1 MKVKSLIILTC
12 LTLITSGCGS
22 KNKIN
27 KIENNSTKV
36 EASELDKNK
45 LNKNKMEDYLI
56 SNMNNDTS
64 LNLVRSIIEKNLNKS
79 VADSLVDLV
88 MDYNKDIPKDLLTG
102 DFERTSDSDIDK
114 TGEIIE
120 KRSFISHKYPDTN
133 CRINSFL
140 LLKDGLS
147 FKDDVEIDDEILFM
161 DKEALKNLNLFNDE
175 DLENFY
181 KLFSRVKTSSS
192 KDPKVH
198 AKVMEE
204 FLSKVDFP
212 EDVSM
217 VSVVLHD
224 NLDGD
229 YLFIGH
235 VGVLLPLDDGYLFL
249 EKISFEEPYQAI
261 KFSKKE
267 DAYKYLKEKYKDYL
281 DPEVAPPFIME
292 NDKYIEI

>member
-12 LTLITSGCGS
+12 LTLIGSGCGN
-22 KNKIN
+22 KNKDN
-27 KIENNSTKV
+27 KIEDNKTKIEV
-36 EASELDKNK
+36 SELDKNEQK
-45 LNKNKMEDYLI
+45 DYLI

-64 LNLVRSIIEKNLNKS
+64 LDLVKSTIEKNLNKS
-79 VADSLVDLV
+79 VADSFVDLV
-88 MDYNKDIPKDLLTG
+88 KDYNKEIPKDLLSG
-102 DFERTSDSDIDK
+102 EFERTSKIDK
-114 TGEIIE
+114 TGEIID
-120 KRSFISHKYPDTN
+120 KRSSISHKYPDTN

-140 LLKDGLS
+140 LLKDDLS
-147 FKDDVEIDDEILFM
+147 IKDDMDIDDEMLFM
-161 DKEALKNLNLFNDE
+161 DKEALKDLNLFNDE

-192 KDPKVH
+192 KYPKVH

-212 EDVSM
+212 EDASM

-235 VGVLLPLDDGYLFL
+235 VGLLLP
-249 EKISFEEPYQAI
+249 
-261 KFSKKE
+261 
-267 DAYKYLKEKYKDYL
+267 
-281 DPEVAPPFIME
+281 
-292 NDKYIEI
+292 

>member
-12 LTLITSGCGS
+12 LTLIGSGCV
-22 KNKIN
+22 NKDN
-27 KIENNSTKV
+27 KVEDNKTKIEV
-36 EASELDKNK
+36 SELDKNEQK
-45 LNKNKMEDYLI
+45 DYLI

-64 LNLVRSIIEKNLNKS
+64 LDFVRTTIEKNLNKN
-79 VADSLVDLV
+79 VADSFANLVK
-88 MDYNKDIPKDLLTG
+88 DYNKEISKNLLSG
-102 DFERTSDSDIDK
+102 DFERTSKIDK
-114 TGEIIE
+114 TGEIID
-120 KRSFISHKYPDTN
+120 KRSSISHKYPDTN

-140 LLKDGLS
+140 LLKDDLS
-147 FKDDVEIDDEILFM
+147 IKDDMDIDDEMLFM
-161 DKEALKNLNLFNDE
+161 DKEALKDLDLFNDE

-212 EDVSM
+212 EDASM

-235 VGVLLPLDDGYLFL
+235 VGVLLPLDNGYLFL
-249 EKISFEEPYQAI
+249 EKISFEEPYQAV

-267 DAYKYLKEKYKDYL
+267 DAYMYLKEKYRDYL

-292 NDKYIEI
+292 NNKYVEI

>member
-12 LTLITSGCGS
+12 LTLIGSGCGN
-22 KNKIN
+22 KNKDN
-27 KIENNSTKV
+27 KIEDNKTKIEV
-36 EASELDKNK
+36 SELDKNEK
-45 LNKNKMEDYLI
+45 KDYLI
-56 SNMNNDTS
+56 TNMNDDTS
-64 LNLVRSIIEKNLNKS
+64 LDLVRNTIEKNLDKS
-79 VADSLVDLV
+79 VADTFANLVK
-88 MDYNKDIPKDLLTG
+88 DYNKEISKDLLSG
-102 DFERTSDSDIDK
+102 DFERTSQIDK
-114 TGEIIE
+114 TGEIID
-120 KRSFISHKYPDTN
+120 KRSSINHKYPDTN

-140 LLKDGLS
+140 LLKDDLYI
-147 FKDDVEIDDEILFM
+147 KDDMDIDDEMLFM

-212 EDVSM
+212 RTASM

-235 VGVLLPLDDGYLFL
+235 VGVLLPLDNGYLFL

-267 DAYKYLKEKYKDYL
+267 DASMYLKEKYKDYL
-281 DPEVAPPFIME
+281 DPEVAPPFIM
-292 NDKYIEI
+292 DKFINF

>member
-12 LTLITSGCGS
+12 LTLIGSGCGN
-22 KNKIN
+22 KNKDN
-27 KIENNSTKV
+27 KIEDNKTKIEV
-36 EASELDKNK
+36 SELDKNEQK
-45 LNKNKMEDYLI
+45 DYLI
-56 SNMNNDTS
+56 SNMNNNTS
-64 LNLVRSIIEKNLNKS
+64 LDLVRSTIEKNLTKS
-79 VADSLVDLV
+79 VADSFVYLVK
-88 MDYNKDIPKDLLTG
+88 DYNKEISKDLLSG
-102 DFERTSDSDIDK
+102 DFERTSKIDK
-114 TGEIIE
+114 TGEIID
-120 KRSFISHKYPDTN
+120 KRSSISHKYPDTN

-140 LLKDGLS
+140 LLKDDLS
-147 FKDDVEIDDEILFM
+147 IKDDMDIDDEMIFM
-161 DKEALKNLNLFNDE
+161 DKEALKNLNLFSDE

-192 KDPKVH
+192 KDPKIH

-212 EDVSM
+212 RTASM

-267 DAYKYLKEKYKDYL
+267 DAYMYLKEKYRDYL

-292 NDKYIEI
+292 NNKYVEI

>member
-12 LTLITSGCGS
+12 LTLIASGCGS
-22 KNKIN
+22 KDKDN
-27 KIENNSTKV
+27 KIEDNKTKIEV
-36 EASELDKNK
+36 SELDKNEQK
-45 LNKNKMEDYLI
+45 DYLI
-56 SNMNNDTS
+56 SNMNDDSS
-64 LNLVRSIIEKNLNKS
+64 LDFVRSTIERNLNKS
-79 VADSLVDLV
+79 VADSFVDLV
-88 MDYNKDIPKDLLTG
+88 MDYNKEISKDLLSG
-102 DFERTSDSDIDK
+102 DFERTSKIDK
-114 TGEIIE
+114 TGEIID
-120 KRSFISHKYPDTN
+120 KRSSISHKHPDTN

-140 LLKDGLS
+140 LLKDDLS
-147 FKDDVEIDDEILFM
+147 IKDDMDIDDEMLFM
-161 DKEALKNLNLFNDE
+161 DKEALRDLNLFNDK

-212 EDVSM
+212 EDASM

-235 VGVLLPLDDGYLFL
+235 VGLLLPLDNGYLFL

-267 DAYKYLKEKYKDYL
+267 DAYMYLKEKYKDYL

>member
-12 LTLITSGCGS
+12 LTLIGSGCGN
-22 KNKIN
+22 KNKDN
-27 KIENNSTKV
+27 KIEDNKTKIEV
-36 EASELDKNK
+36 SELDKNEQK
-45 LNKNKMEDYLI
+45 DYLI
-56 SNMNNDTS
+56 SNMNNNTS
-64 LNLVRSIIEKNLNKS
+64 LDLVRSTIEKNLTKS
-79 VADSLVDLV
+79 VADSFVYLVK
-88 MDYNKDIPKDLLTG
+88 DYNKEISKDLLSG
-102 DFERTSDSDIDK
+102 DFERTSKIDK
-114 TGEIIE
+114 TGEIID
-120 KRSFISHKYPDTN
+120 KRSSISHKYPDTN

-140 LLKDGLS
+140 LLKDDLS
-147 FKDDVEIDDEILFM
+147 IKDDMHIDDEMLFM
-161 DKEALKNLNLFNDE
+161 DKEALKDLNLFNDE

-212 EDVSM
+212 RTASM

-235 VGVLLPLDDGYLFL
+235 VGVLLPLDNGYLFL

-267 DAYKYLKEKYKDYL
+267 DSYMYLKEKYKDYL

-292 NDKYIEI
+292 NDKYVEI

>member
-12 LTLITSGCGS
+12 LTLIASGCGN
-22 KNKIN
+22 KNKDN
-27 KIENNSTKV
+27 KIEDNKTKIEV
-36 EASELDKNK
+36 SELDKSEQK
-45 LNKNKMEDYLI
+45 DYLI

-64 LNLVRSIIEKNLNKS
+64 LDLVRSTIEKNLNKS
-79 VADSLVDLV
+79 VAESFANLVK
-88 MDYNKDIPKDLLTG
+88 DYNKEISKDLLSG
-102 DFERTSDSDIDK
+102 EFERSSKIDK
-114 TGEIIE
+114 TGEIID
-120 KRSFISHKYPDTN
+120 KRSSISHKYPDTN

-140 LLKDGLS
+140 LLKDDLS
-147 FKDDVEIDDEILFM
+147 IKDDMDIDDEMLFM
-161 DKEALKNLNLFNDE
+161 DKEALKDLNLFNDE

-212 EDVSM
+212 EDASM

-235 VGVLLPLDDGYLFL
+235 VGLLLPLDEGYLFL

-267 DAYKYLKEKYKDYL
+267 DAYMYLKEKYRDYL

-292 NDKYIEI
+292 NSKYVEI

>member
-12 LTLITSGCGS
+12 LTLIGSGCGN
-22 KNKIN
+22 KNKDN
-27 KIENNSTKV
+27 KIEDNKTKIEV
-36 EASELDKNK
+36 SELDKNEQK
-45 LNKNKMEDYLI
+45 DYLI
-56 SNMNNDTS
+56 SNMNNNTS
-64 LNLVRSIIEKNLNKS
+64 LDLVRSTIEKNLTKS
-79 VADSLVDLV
+79 VADSFVYLVK
-88 MDYNKDIPKDLLTG
+88 DYNKEISKDLLSG
-102 DFERTSDSDIDK
+102 DFERTSKIDK
-114 TGEIIE
+114 TGEIID
-120 KRSFISHKYPDTN
+120 KRSSISHKYPDTN

-140 LLKDGLS
+140 LLKDDLS
-147 FKDDVEIDDEILFM
+147 IKDDMDIDDEMLFM
-161 DKEALKNLNLFNDE
+161 DKEALKDLDLFNDE

-181 KLFSRVKTSSS
+181 KLFSRVKTESS

-198 AKVMEE
+198 AKVMEK
-204 FLSKVDFP
+204 FMSKVDFP
-212 EDVSM
+212 EDASM

-235 VGVLLPLDDGYLFL
+235 VGLLLPLDEGYLFL

-267 DAYKYLKEKYKDYL
+267 DAYMYLKEKYRDYL

-292 NDKYIEI
+292 NDKYVEI

>member
-1 MKVKSLIILTC
+1 MKVKSLIVLTC
-12 LTLITSGCGS
+12 LILIGSGCGN

-27 KIENNSTKV
+27 KIENNNTKV

-56 SNMNNDTS
+56 SNMNDDTS
-64 LNLVRSIIEKNLNKS
+64 LNLVRDTIEKNLNKN
-79 VADSLVDLV
+79 VADSFANLVK
-88 MDYNKDIPKDLLTG
+88 DYNKDIPKDLISG
-102 DFERTSDSDIDK
+102 DFERTSNIDK
-114 TGEIIE
+114 TGEIID
-120 KRSFISHKYPDTN
+120 KRSSINHKYPDTN

-140 LLKDGLS
+140 LLKDDLS
-147 FKDDVEIDDEILFM
+147 IKDDVDIDDEMLFM
-161 DKEALKNLNLFNDE
+161 DKEALKDLNLFNDE

-235 VGVLLPLDDGYLFL
+235 VGVLLPLDEGYLFL
-249 EKISFEEPYQAI
+249 EKISFEEPYQSI
-261 KFSKKE
+261 KFSMKE
-267 DAYKYLKEKYKDYL
+267 DAYMYLKEKYKDYL
-281 DPEVAPPFIME
+281 DPDVAPPFIME
-292 NDKYIEI
+292 NDKYI

>member
-12 LTLITSGCGS
+12 LTLIASGCG
-22 KNKIN
+22 NKDKDN
-27 KIENNSTKV
+27 KIEDNKTKIEV
-36 EASELDKNK
+36 SELDKNEQK
-45 LNKNKMEDYLI
+45 DYLI
-56 SNMNNDTS
+56 SNMNNNTS
-64 LNLVRSIIEKNLNKS
+64 LDLVRSTIEKNLNKS
-79 VADSLVDLV
+79 VADSFVDLV
-88 MDYNKDIPKDLLTG
+88 MDYNKEISKDLLTG
-102 DFERTSDSDIDK
+102 DFERSSKIDK
-114 TGEIIE
+114 TGEIID
-120 KRSFISHKYPDTN
+120 KRSSISHKYPDTN

-140 LLKDGLS
+140 LLKDDLS
-147 FKDDVEIDDEILFM
+147 IKDDMDIDDEMLFM
-161 DKEALKNLNLFNDE
+161 DKEALKDLNLFNDE

-212 EDVSM
+212 EDASM

-235 VGVLLPLDDGYLFL
+235 VGLLLPLDEGYLFL

-267 DAYKYLKEKYKDYL
+267 DAYMYLKEKYKDYL

-292 NDKYIEI
+292 NDEYIAI

>member
-12 LTLITSGCGS
+12 LTLIASGCEN
-22 KNKIN
+22 KNKDN
-27 KIENNSTKV
+27 KIEDNKTKIEV
-36 EASELDKNK
+36 SELDKNK
-45 LNKNKMEDYLI
+45 KKDYLI
-56 SNMNNDTS
+56 SNMNNNTS
-64 LNLVRSIIEKNLNKS
+64 LDLVKHTIEKNLNKN
-79 VADSLVDLV
+79 VAESFANLVK
-88 MDYNKDIPKDLLTG
+88 DYNKEIPKDLLSG
-102 DFERTSDSDIDK
+102 DFERTSKIDK
-114 TGEIIE
+114 TGEIID
-120 KRSFISHKYPDTN
+120 KRSSINHKYPDTN

-140 LLKDGLS
+140 LLKDDLS
-147 FKDDVEIDDEILFM
+147 FKDHVDIDDEILFM
-161 DKEALKNLNLFNDE
+161 DKEALKDLNLFNDE

-212 EDVSM
+212 RTASM

-235 VGVLLPLDDGYLFL
+235 VGVLLPLDNGYLFL

-267 DAYKYLKEKYKDYL
+267 DAYMYLKEKYRDYL

-292 NDKYIEI
+292 NNKYVEI

>member
-12 LTLITSGCGS
+12 LTLIASGCGN
-22 KNKIN
+22 KNKDN
-27 KIENNSTKV
+27 KIEDNKTKIEV
-36 EASELDKNK
+36 SELDKSEQK
-45 LNKNKMEDYLI
+45 DYLI

-64 LNLVRSIIEKNLNKS
+64 LDLVRSTIEKNLNKS
-79 VADSLVDLV
+79 VAESFANLVK
-88 MDYNKDIPKDLLTG
+88 DYNKEISKDLLSG
-102 DFERTSDSDIDK
+102 EFERSSKIDK
-114 TGEIIE
+114 TGEIID
-120 KRSFISHKYPDTN
+120 KRSSISHKYPDTN

-140 LLKDGLS
+140 LLKDDLS
-147 FKDDVEIDDEILFM
+147 IKDDMDIDDEMLFM
-161 DKEALKNLNLFNDE
+161 DKEALKDLNLFNDE

-212 EDVSM
+212 RTASM

-235 VGVLLPLDDGYLFL
+235 VGVLLPLDNGYLFL

-267 DAYKYLKEKYKDYL
+267 DAYMYLKEKYRDYL

-292 NDKYIEI
+292 NNKYVEI

>member
-12 LTLITSGCGS
+12 LTLIASGCVN
-22 KNKIN
+22 KNKDN
-27 KIENNSTKV
+27 KIEDNKTKIEV
-36 EASELDKNK
+36 SE
-45 LNKNKMEDYLI
+45 LNKNEQKDYLI

-64 LNLVRSIIEKNLNKS
+64 LDLVRNTIEKNLNKN
-79 VADSLVDLV
+79 VAESFANLVN
-88 MDYNKDIPKDLLTG
+88 DYNKEISKDLLTG
-102 DFERTSDSDIDK
+102 DFERSSKIDK
-114 TGEIIE
+114 TGEIID
-120 KRSFISHKYPDTN
+120 KRSSINHKYPDTN

-140 LLKDGLS
+140 LLKDDLS
-147 FKDDVEIDDEILFM
+147 IKDDMDIDDEILFM
-161 DKEALKNLNLFNDE
+161 DKEALKDLNLFNDE

-217 VSVVLHD
+217 LSVVLHD

-235 VGVLLPLDDGYLFL
+235 VGLLLPLDEGYLFL

-267 DAYKYLKEKYKDYL
+267 DAYMYLKEKYRDYL
-281 DPEVAPPFIME
+281 DPEVAPPFITE
-292 NDKYIEI
+292 NNKYVEI

>member
-1 MKVKSLIILTC
+1 MKAKSLIILTF
-12 LTLITSGCGS
+12 LTLIASGCVN
-22 KNKIN
+22 KNKDN
-27 KIENNSTKV
+27 KIEDNKTKIEV
-36 EASELDKNK
+36 SELDKNEQK
-45 LNKNKMEDYLI
+45 DYLI

-64 LNLVRSIIEKNLNKS
+64 LDLVRSTIEKNLNKS
-79 VADSLVDLV
+79 VADSFVDLV
-88 MDYNKDIPKDLLTG
+88 MDYNKEISKDLLSG
-102 DFERTSDSDIDK
+102 DFERTSKIDK
-114 TGEIIE
+114 TGEIID
-120 KRSFISHKYPDTN
+120 KRSSINHKYPDTN

-140 LLKDGLS
+140 LLKDDLS
-147 FKDDVEIDDEILFM
+147 IKEDLPIDDEILFM
-161 DKEALKNLNLFNDE
+161 DKETLKSSNLFSDNE
-175 DLENFY
+175 LEKFY

-212 EDVSM
+212 KDVSM
-217 VSVVLHD
+217 LSVVIND

-235 VGVLLPLDDGYLFL
+235 VGVLLPLEDGYLFL

-267 DAYKYLKEKYKDYL
+267 DAYRYLKDKYKDYT
-281 DPEVAPPFIME
+281 DPEVAPPFIMD
-292 NDKYIEI
+292 NDRYVDI

>member
-1 MKVKSLIILTC
+1 MKVKSLIIFTC
-12 LTLITSGCGS
+12 LTLIASGCVN
-22 KNKIN
+22 KNKDN
-27 KIENNSTKV
+27 KVEDNKTKIEVN
-36 EASELDKNK
+36 ELDKNEQK
-45 LNKNKMEDYLI
+45 DYLI
-56 SNMNNDTS
+56 SNMNDDSS
-64 LNLVRSIIEKNLNKS
+64 LDFVRSTIEKNLNKS
-79 VADSLVDLV
+79 VADSFVDLV

-102 DFERTSDSDIDK
+102 DFERTSKIDK
-114 TGEIIE
+114 TGEIID
-120 KRSFISHKYPDTN
+120 KRSSINHKYADTN

-140 LLKDGLS
+140 LLKDDLS
-147 FKDDVEIDDEILFM
+147 IKDDMDIDDEMLFM
-161 DKEALKNLNLFNDE
+161 DKEALKDLDLFNDE

-212 EDVSM
+212 RTVSM
-217 VSVVLHD
+217 ISVVLHD

-235 VGVLLPLDDGYLFL
+235 VGVLLPLDNGYLFL

-267 DAYKYLKEKYKDYL
+267 DAYMYLKEKYRDYL

-292 NDKYIEI
+292 NDEYIAI

>member
-12 LTLITSGCGS
+12 LTLIGSGCGN
-22 KNKIN
+22 KNKDN
-27 KIENNSTKV
+27 KIEDNKTKIEV
-36 EASELDKNK
+36 SELDKNEQK
-45 LNKNKMEDYLI
+45 DYLI
-56 SNMNNDTS
+56 SNMNNNTS
-64 LNLVRSIIEKNLNKS
+64 LDLVRSTIEKNLTKS
-79 VADSLVDLV
+79 VADSFVYLVK
-88 MDYNKDIPKDLLTG
+88 DYNKEISKDLLSG
-102 DFERTSDSDIDK
+102 DFERTSKIDK
-114 TGEIIE
+114 TGEIID
-120 KRSFISHKYPDTN
+120 KRSSISHKYPDTN

-140 LLKDGLS
+140 LLKDDLS
-147 FKDDVEIDDEILFM
+147 IKDDMDIDDEMLFM
-161 DKEALKNLNLFNDE
+161 DKEALKDLNLFNDE

-212 EDVSM
+212 EDASM

-235 VGVLLPLDDGYLFL
+235 VGVLLPLDNGYLFL

-267 DAYKYLKEKYKDYL
+267 DAYMYLKEKYRDYL

-292 NDKYIEI
+292 NNKYVEI

>member
-12 LTLITSGCGS
+12 LTLIASGCGN
-22 KNKIN
+22 KNKDN
-27 KIENNSTKV
+27 KIEDNKTKIEV
-36 EASELDKNK
+36 SELDKSEQK
-45 LNKNKMEDYLI
+45 DYLI

-64 LNLVRSIIEKNLNKS
+64 LDLVRSTIEKNLNKS
-79 VADSLVDLV
+79 VAESFANLVK
-88 MDYNKDIPKDLLTG
+88 DYNKEISKDLLSG
-102 DFERTSDSDIDK
+102 EFERSSKIDK
-114 TGEIIE
+114 TGEIID
-120 KRSFISHKYPDTN
+120 KRSSISHKYPDTN

-140 LLKDGLS
+140 LLKDDLS
-147 FKDDVEIDDEILFM
+147 IKDDMDIDDEMLFM
-161 DKEALKNLNLFNDE
+161 DKEALKDLNLFNDE

-192 KDPKVH
+192 KYPKVH

-212 EDVSM
+212 RTASM

-235 VGVLLPLDDGYLFL
+235 VGVLLPLDNGYLFL

-267 DAYKYLKEKYKDYL
+267 DSYMYLKEKYKDYL

-292 NDKYIEI
+292 NDKYVEI

>member
-12 LTLITSGCGS
+12 LTLIGSGCGN
-22 KNKIN
+22 KNKDN
-27 KIENNSTKV
+27 KIEDNKTKIEV
-36 EASELDKNK
+36 SELDKNEQK
-45 LNKNKMEDYLI
+45 DYLI
-56 SNMNNDTS
+56 SNVNNDTS
-64 LNLVRSIIEKNLNKS
+64 LDLVRSTIEKNLNKS
-79 VADSLVDLV
+79 VADSFVDLV
-88 MDYNKDIPKDLLTG
+88 MDYNKEISKNLLSG
-102 DFERTSDSDIDK
+102 DFERTSKIDK
-114 TGEIIE
+114 TGEIID
-120 KRSFISHKYPDTN
+120 KRSSINHKYPDTN

-140 LLKDGLS
+140 LLKDDLS
-147 FKDDVEIDDEILFM
+147 IKDDMDIDDEMLFM
-161 DKEALKNLNLFNDE
+161 DKEALKNLNLFSDE

-212 EDVSM
+212 EDASM

-267 DAYKYLKEKYKDYL
+267 DAYMYLKEKYRDYL

-292 NDKYIEI
+292 NNKYVEI

>member
-12 LTLITSGCGS
+12 LTLIASGCGN
-22 KNKIN
+22 KNKDN
-27 KIENNSTKV
+27 KIEDNKTKIEV
-36 EASELDKNK
+36 SELDKNEQK
-45 LNKNKMEDYLI
+45 DYLI

-64 LNLVRSIIEKNLNKS
+64 LDLVRSTIEKNLNKS
-79 VADSLVDLV
+79 VADSFVDLV
-88 MDYNKDIPKDLLTG
+88 KDYNKEIPKDLLSG
-102 DFERTSDSDIDK
+102 EFERTSKIDK
-114 TGEIIE
+114 TGEIID
-120 KRSFISHKYPDTN
+120 KRSSISHKSPDTN

-140 LLKDGLS
+140 LLKDDLS
-147 FKDDVEIDDEILFM
+147 IKDDMDIDDEMLFM
-161 DKEALKNLNLFNDE
+161 DKEALKNLNLFSDE

-212 EDVSM
+212 EDASM

-267 DAYKYLKEKYKDYL
+267 DAYMYLKEKYRDYL

-292 NDKYIEI
+292 NNKYVEI

>member
-12 LTLITSGCGS
+12 LTLIGSGCGN
-22 KNKIN
+22 KNKDN
-27 KIENNSTKV
+27 KIEDNKTKIEV
-36 EASELDKNK
+36 SELDKNEQK
-45 LNKNKMEDYLI
+45 DYLI

-64 LNLVRSIIEKNLNKS
+64 LDLVRSTIEKNLTKS
-79 VADSLVDLV
+79 VADSFVYLVK
-88 MDYNKDIPKDLLTG
+88 DYNKEISKDLLSG
-102 DFERTSDSDIDK
+102 EFERTSKIDK
-114 TGEIIE
+114 TGEIID
-120 KRSFISHKYPDTN
+120 KRSSISHKYPDTN

-140 LLKDGLS
+140 LLKDDLS
-147 FKDDVEIDDEILFM
+147 IKDDMDIDDEMLFM
-161 DKEALKNLNLFNDE
+161 DKEALKDLNLFNDE

-212 EDVSM
+212 RTASM

-235 VGVLLPLDDGYLFL
+235 VGVLLPLDNGYLFL

-267 DAYKYLKEKYKDYL
+267 DAYMYLKEKYRDYL

-292 NDKYIEI
+292 NNKYVEI

>member
-12 LTLITSGCGS
+12 LTLIASGCGN
-22 KNKIN
+22 KNKDN
-27 KIENNSTKV
+27 KIEDNKTKIEV
-36 EASELDKNK
+36 SE
-45 LNKNKMEDYLI
+45 LNKNEQKDYLI

-64 LNLVRSIIEKNLNKS
+64 LDLVRSTIEKNLNKS
-79 VADSLVDLV
+79 VADSFVDLV
-88 MDYNKDIPKDLLTG
+88 KDYNKEIPKDLLSG
-102 DFERTSDSDIDK
+102 EFERTSKIDK
-114 TGEIIE
+114 TGEIID
-120 KRSFISHKYPDTN
+120 KRSSISHKYPDTN

-140 LLKDGLS
+140 LLKDDLS
-147 FKDDVEIDDEILFM
+147 IKDDMDIDDEMLFM
-161 DKEALKNLNLFNDE
+161 DKEALINLDLFNDE

-212 EDVSM
+212 RTASM

-235 VGVLLPLDDGYLFL
+235 VGLLLPLDNGYLFL

-267 DAYKYLKEKYKDYL
+267 DAYMYLKEKYKDYL

-292 NDKYIEI
+292 NDEYIAI

>member
-1 MKVKSLIILTC
+1 MKVKSLIIFTC
-12 LTLITSGCGS
+12 LTLIASGCGS
-22 KNKIN
+22 KDKDNKIKDN
-27 KIENNSTKV
+27 KTKIEV
-36 EASELDKNK
+36 SELDKN
-45 LNKNKMEDYLI
+45 EQTDYLI

-64 LNLVRSIIEKNLNKS
+64 LDLVRSTIEKNLNKS
-79 VADSLVDLV
+79 VADSFVDLV
-88 MDYNKDIPKDLLTG
+88 MDYNKEISKDLLTG
-102 DFERTSDSDIDK
+102 DFERTSKIDK
-114 TGEIIE
+114 TGEIID
-120 KRSFISHKYPDTN
+120 KRSSISHKYPDTN

-140 LLKDGLS
+140 LLKDDLS
-147 FKDDVEIDDEILFM
+147 IKDDMDIDDEMLFM
-161 DKEALKNLNLFNDE
+161 DKEALKDLDLFNDE

-212 EDVSM
+212 EDASM

-261 KFSKKE
+261 KFSDKE
-267 DAYKYLKEKYKDYL
+267 EAYMYLKEKYRDYL

-292 NDKYIEI
+292 NDEYIAI

>member
-1 MKVKSLIILTC
+1 MKIKSLIVLTC

-36 EASELDKNK
+36 EASELDKNEQK
-45 LNKNKMEDYLI
+45 DYLI

-64 LNLVRSIIEKNLNKS
+64 LNLVRSTIEKNLNKN
-79 VADSLVDLV
+79 VADSFANLVE
-88 MDYNKDIPKDLLTG
+88 DYNKDLPKDLLTG
-102 DFERTSDSDIDK
+102 DFERASKIDK
-114 TGEIIE
+114 TGDIID
-120 KRSFISHKYPDTN
+120 KRSSISHKYPDTN

-140 LLKDGLS
+140 LLKDDLS
-147 FKDDVEIDDEILFM
+147 IKDDVNIDDEMLFM

-198 AKVMEE
+198 AKVMKE
-204 FLSKVDFP
+204 FLSKVNFP
-212 EDVSM
+212 KDVSM
-217 VSVVLHD
+217 LSVVLHD

-267 DAYKYLKEKYKDYL
+267 DAYMYLKEKYRDYL
-281 DPEVAPPFIME
+281 DPDVAPPFIME
-292 NDKYIEI
+292 NNKYVEI